1 MSESDSEFI
10 LDGYFSLFDVIESTT
25 YGMLCEVVSAA
36 IASLNRELEAN
47 NQPIIKLKWR
57 DIPYDLMR
65 EWETFL
71 FYYDV
76 TQWKPRDDEC
86 HNTVMALL
94 KDRIW
99 KLRDIVTEWLKNLNP
114 RNLDETPERNEQN

>member
-47 NQPIIKLKWR
+47 NQPIIKLK
-57 DIPYDLMR
+57 
-65 EWETFL
+65 
-71 FYYDV
+71 
-76 TQWKPRDDEC
+76 
-86 HNTVMALL
+86 
-94 KDRIW
+94 
-99 KLRDIVTEWLKNLNP
+99 
-114 RNLDETPERNEQN
+114 